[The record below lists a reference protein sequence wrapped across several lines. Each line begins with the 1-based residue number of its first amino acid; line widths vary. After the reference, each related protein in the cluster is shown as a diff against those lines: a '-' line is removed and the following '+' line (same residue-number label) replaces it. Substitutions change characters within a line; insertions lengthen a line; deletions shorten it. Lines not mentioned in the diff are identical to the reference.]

1 MRWIEKPPRYL
12 EQRVITKFALLPIKV
27 QNGEV
32 RWLEKVTIKQTY
44 VLSRNGKWRN
54 DCFVDVQ

>member
-1 MRWIEKPPRYL
+1 MRWIEKTPRYL

-44 VLSRNGKWRN
+44 VLSKNDKWRN